1 LEEDLRLTYPSM
13 AGAVNTVRT
22 ITSEQDE
29 IDLAAE
35 INDHDLPLKL
45 MQSHEYTRQIFVNS
59 AIHVHKIIALQIV
72 IQKIPYNWTDPEE

>member
-1 LEEDLRLTYPSM
+1 M